1 MRFGVRLQI
10 LLALGALLVV
20 AFVPLYVAVA
30 RLTEA
35 SLAAARRDAALDL
48 GRAVASHVL
57 SARKE
62 RRTPE
67 ALEAL
72 LASQISEDGSVRAL
86 ALFDREGVPR
96 ARAGESRLLPDSV
109 SPSRELAQNID
120 TPEGA
125 GLLVIIPTERGDGA
139 VAIVL
144 GLAPPPSQV
153 NPLGRLVAFYTGVVA
168 LTLLIFA
175 YFVMTRLVVRPLEDV
190 SRAAGRVAAGSRR
203 LDLVRPNARE
213 LAELAD
219 SLTAMTARLLAEEEA
234 LRAKVEELERAKRQL
249 ESAQE
254 NIVRSERLASVGR
267 LAAGVAHEIGNPIA
281 AILGFEELLLSDD
294 LPPSERRDFL
304 VRMKS
309 ETERVNRVLR
319 DLLDFARP
327 SASSLDP
334 ESDRVP
340 RHASVRDAA
349 ELIAALVKPQRRAQH
364 AKLEIAIAADTPLVA
379 MSGERLQQVLLNLVL
394 NAADAATS
402 TIQLSAAALAEDPS
416 RVRIVVEDD
425 GPGVA
430 DQVKGRLFEPFVT
443 TKDVGKGTGLGLA
456 VCRGLVESAGG
467 SITLAP
473 STIGARFEI
482 TLPVVSE
489 RPPPS

>member
-57 SARKE
+57 SAQKD
-62 RRTPE
+62 RRSRE

-86 ALFDREGVPR
+86 GMFGRDGAAK
-96 ARAGESRLLPDSV
+96 ARAGELELLPESV

-120 TPEGA
+120 TPQGP
-125 GLLVIIPTERGDGA
+125 GLLVLMPTEHGDGA
-139 VAIVL
+139 VAVVL
-144 GLAPPPSQV
+144 ALAPPAAQV
-153 NPLGRLVAFYTGVVA
+153 SPLGRLVGFYTGVVA

-190 SRAAGRVAAGSRR
+190 SRAAGRIASGSRH

-219 SLTAMTARLLAEEEA
+219 SLTAMTERLLAEEQA
-234 LRAKVEELERAKRQL
+234 LLAKVEELERAKRQL

-281 AILGFEELLLSDD
+281 AILGFEELLLQDD
-294 LPPSERRDFL
+294 LPDDERRDFL

-327 SASSLDP
+327 SAASVDP
-334 ESDRVP
+334 ASDRGP

-349 ELIAALVKPQRRAQH
+349 ELIAALVKPQRRMHH
-364 AKLEIAIAADTPLVA
+364 AKLELSVPADVPLVA
-379 MSGERLQQVLLNLVL
+379 ISAERLQQVLLNLIL
-394 NAADAATS
+394 NAADAAKS
-402 TIQLSAAALAEDPS
+402 KVRLSAERCADEPP

-425 GPGVA
+425 GPGVSDA
-430 DQVKGRLFEPFVT
+430 VKGRLFEPFVT
-443 TKDVGKGTGLGLA
+443 TKEVGKGTGLGLA

-467 SITLAP
+467 TITLAP
-473 STIGARFEI
+473 SSEGARFEL
-482 TLPVVSE
+482 TLPAVLEPLPRS
-489 RPPPS
+489 